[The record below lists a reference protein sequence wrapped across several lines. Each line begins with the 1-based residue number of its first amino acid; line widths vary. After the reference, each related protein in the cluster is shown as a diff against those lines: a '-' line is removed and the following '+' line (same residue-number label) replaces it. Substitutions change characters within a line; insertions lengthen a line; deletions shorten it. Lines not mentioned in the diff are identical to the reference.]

1 MEKNLSE
8 LLEKGVSSIDST
20 LCTDKVLSRLRRLY
34 DEISLFNPSYGLVN
48 AQGRDLQRKTPGL
61 LIWVPDQDCRVLSL
75 HLLWRLGT

>member
-48 AQGRDLQRKTPGL
+48 A
-61 LIWVPDQDCRVLSL
+61 
-75 HLLWRLGT
+75 